1 MQFKPFIPVA
11 GALLIALTAKA
22 QTASAPM
29 SSASSSSGV
38 DLTAIDATVNP
49 CQDFY
54 AYACGNWVKKNPVP
68 PQYSVWGR
76 FNQLSDRNEDVLHG
90 ILEDSAK
97 NQKRSP
103 LDQKIGGFYEAC
115 MNESAIDK
123 AGVKPLKEEL
133 ELIQRISDKDSLTK
147 EIVRLHDQNINVFFS
162 FGASPD
168 ADNARMTI
176 ASADQGGLG
185 LPDRE
190 YYFRKDAKSQETR
203 DKYVEHIA
211 TIFTLLGDSGS
222 EAGVKARAVVA
233 LESSLAGS
241 ALSRVQRRDPHLT
254 HHKMSASDFE
264 ALAPA
269 LNFNLYFAETNTPTF
284 TQMNVAVPDFY
295 KNLSRLLE
303 TTGMNDI
310 RSYLTF
316 HYVSSYA
323 PSLSKDFVDANFN
336 FYSKYLT
343 GAQELQPRW
352 KRCVQATDANLGEA
366 LGQKYVQIAFA
377 GQSKERTQ
385 ELVNLIE
392 QEMRK
397 DIQSL
402 SWMSDATKQ
411 QALAKLHGV
420 TNKIGYPEKW
430 KDYSSV
436 EISKK
441 DYLSDVRQSREF
453 EERRDLDKIGK
464 PVDRKEFGMTP
475 PTVNAY
481 YSPLQNNINFPAGIL
496 QPPFYNNAADMA
508 INFGAIGAVIGH
520 ELTHGFD
527 DQGRQ
532 FDADGNLRDWWTT
545 QDADEFKQRAD
556 CISNEY
562 SGFSPMEGVHLDG
575 KLTLGENG
583 ADNAGIRLAFMAL
596 TDAIQQGLV
605 NHSSLDGYT
614 PQQRFFLGYAQVW
627 CQNIRPEASRQ
638 RAYTD
643 PHSPGRFRVD
653 GVVQNTPTFASAF
666 GCSAGQPMV
675 SANACRVW

>member
-1 MQFKPFIPVA
+1 MLRRAFVPLA
-11 GALLIALTAKA
+11 GALFVTLTCQG
-22 QTASAPM
+22 QTPAS
-29 SSASSSSGV
+29 SSSSGV
-38 DLTAIDATVNP
+38 DLSAIDKSVNP

-54 AYACGNWVKKNPVP
+54 AYACGNWVKNNPVP

-76 FNQLSDRNEDVLHG
+76 FNQLADHNEEVLRG
-90 ILEDSAK
+90 ILEDSEK

-103 LDQKIGGFYEAC
+103 TDQKVGAFYEAC
-115 MNESAIDK
+115 MNESAVEK
-123 AGVKPLKEEL
+123 AGDKPLKPEL
-133 ELIQRISDKDSLTK
+133 ERILAIDSKDALTK
-147 EIVRLHDQNINVFFS
+147 EIASLHNQNINVFFS
-162 FGASPD
+162 FGSSPD

-185 LPDRE
+185 LPDKE
-190 YYFRKDAKSQETR
+190 YYFRKDPKSEETR
-203 DKYVEHIA
+203 QKYVEHIA
-211 TIFTLLGDSGS
+211 RMFTLLGDSAS
-222 EAGVKARAVVA
+222 EAGVKARAVMA
-233 LESSLAGS
+233 LESSLATA
-241 ALSRVQRRDPHLT
+241 ALNRVERRNPHLT
-254 HHKMSASDFE
+254 HHKMSVTDFE
-264 ALAPA
+264 ALTPA
-269 LNFNLYFAETNTPTF
+269 LDFNLYFVDTNSPSF
-284 TQMNVAVPDFY
+284 TQMNVGVPDFY

-310 RSYLTF
+310 KSYLTF

-323 PSLSKDFVDANFN
+323 PSLSKEFVDANFD
-336 FYSKYLT
+336 FYSRYLT

-352 KRCVQATDANLGEA
+352 KRCVQATDRNLGEA
-366 LGQKYVQIAFA
+366 LGPKYVEKAFA

-392 QEMRK
+392 QEMEA
-397 DIQSL
+397 DIKSL
-402 SWMSDATKQ
+402 TWMSDATRQ

-441 DYLSDVRQSREF
+441 DFVGDVREAREY
-453 EERRDLDKIGK
+453 EQHRDLSKIGK

-496 QPPFYNNAADMA
+496 QPPFYNNSADMA

-532 FDADGNLRDWWTT
+532 FDADGNLRDWWTA
-545 QDADEFKQRAD
+545 QDADEFKKRAD

-562 SGFSPMEGVHLDG
+562 SGFSPVQGVNLNG

-583 ADNAGIRLAFMAL
+583 ADNAGVRLAFMAL
-596 TDAIQQGLV
+596 TSALQKGLV
-605 NHSSLDGYT
+605 SNTSLDGYT
-614 PQQRFFLGYAQVW
+614 AQQRFFLGYAQVW
-627 CQNIRPEASRQ
+627 CQNVRPEESRH
-638 RAYTD
+638 RALTD
-643 PHSPGRFRVD
+643 PHSPGQFRVD
-653 GVVQNTPTFASAF
+653 GVVQNTPDFASAF

>member
-1 MQFKPFIPVA
+1 MLRRIVAPLA
-11 GALLIALTAKA
+11 GAFVIAMMCQG
-22 QTASAPM
+22 QTPAS
-29 SSASSSSGV
+29 SSSSSGV
-38 DLTAIDATVNP
+38 DLSAIDKSVNP

-54 AYACGNWVKKNPVP
+54 AYACGNWIKNNPVP
-68 PQYSVWGR
+68 PEYSVWGR
-76 FNQLSDRNEDVLHG
+76 FNQLADRNEEVLRG
-90 ILEDSAK
+90 ILEDSEK

-103 LDQKIGGFYEAC
+103 IDQKIGAFYEAC
-115 MNESAIDK
+115 MNEGAVDK
-123 AGVKPLKEEL
+123 AGYKPLKPEL
-133 ELIQRISDKDSLTK
+133 DRIQAIDGKDSLTK
-147 EIVRLHDQNINVFFS
+147 EIASLHNQNINVFFS
-162 FGASPD
+162 FGSSPD
-168 ADNARMTI
+168 PDSARMAI

-185 LPDRE
+185 LPDKD
-190 YYFRKDAKSQETR
+190 YYFRKDAKSEETR
-203 DKYVEHIA
+203 QKYVDHIA
-211 TIFTLLGDSGS
+211 RMFTLLGDSPN
-222 EAGVKARAVVA
+222 EAGVKARAVMA
-233 LESSLAGS
+233 LESSMATA
-241 ALSRVQRRDPHLT
+241 ALNRVERRNPHLT
-254 HHKMSASDFE
+254 HHKMSVTDFE

-269 LNFNLYFAETNTPTF
+269 LDFNLYFVETNAPTF
-284 TQMNVAVPDFY
+284 TQMNVGVPDFY
-295 KNLSRLLE
+295 KNLNRLLQ

-310 RSYLTF
+310 KSYLTF

-323 PSLSKDFVDANFN
+323 PALSKDFVDANFE
-336 FYSKYLT
+336 FYGRYLT

-352 KRCVQATDANLGEA
+352 KRCVQATDHNLGEA
-366 LGQKYVQIAFA
+366 LGQKYVERAFA

-392 QEMRK
+392 QEMET
-397 DIQSL
+397 DIKSL
-402 SWMSDATKQ
+402 TWMSDTTKQ

-430 KDYSSV
+430 KDYSSA

-441 DYLSDVRQSREF
+441 DFVGDVRQAREY
-453 EERRDLDKIGK
+453 EQRRDLNKIGK

-496 QPPFYNNAADMA
+496 QPPFYNNNADMA

-532 FDADGNLRDWWTT
+532 FDADGNLRDWWTA
-545 QDADEFKQRAD
+545 QDTDEFKKRAD

-562 SGFSPMEGVHLDG
+562 SAFSPVPGVNLNG

-596 TDAIQQGLV
+596 TTAIQKGIV
-605 NHSSLDGYT
+605 SNTSLDGYT

-627 CQNIRPEASRQ
+627 CQNVRPEESRH
-638 RAYTD
+638 RALTD
-643 PHSPGRFRVD
+643 PHSPGQFRVD
-653 GVVQNTPTFASAF
+653 GVVQNTPDFASAF

>member
-1 MQFKPFIPVA
+1 MLRRALVPLA
-11 GALLIALTAKA
+11 GALFVTLTCQG
-22 QTASAPM
+22 QTPAS
-29 SSASSSSGV
+29 SSSSGV
-38 DLTAIDATVNP
+38 DLSAIDKSVNP

-54 AYACGNWVKKNPVP
+54 AYACGNWVKNNPVP

-76 FNQLSDRNEDVLHG
+76 FNQLADHNEEVLRG
-90 ILEDSAK
+90 ILEDSEK

-103 LDQKIGGFYEAC
+103 TDQKVGAFYEAC
-115 MNESAIDK
+115 MNESAVEK
-123 AGVKPLKEEL
+123 AGDKPLKPEL
-133 ELIQRISDKDSLTK
+133 ERILAIDSKDALTK
-147 EIVRLHDQNINVFFS
+147 EIASLHNQNINVFFS
-162 FGASPD
+162 FGSSPD

-185 LPDRE
+185 LPDKE
-190 YYFRKDAKSQETR
+190 YYFRKDPKSEETR
-203 DKYVEHIA
+203 QKYVEHIA
-211 TIFTLLGDSGS
+211 RMFTLLGDSAS
-222 EAGVKARAVVA
+222 EAGVKARAVMA
-233 LESSLAGS
+233 LESSLATA
-241 ALSRVQRRDPHLT
+241 ALNRVERRNPHLT
-254 HHKMSASDFE
+254 HHKMSVTDFE
-264 ALAPA
+264 ALTPA
-269 LNFNLYFAETNTPTF
+269 LDFNLYFVDTNSPSF
-284 TQMNVAVPDFY
+284 TQMNVGVPDFY

-310 RSYLTF
+310 KSYLTF

-323 PSLSKDFVDANFN
+323 PSLSKEFVDANFD
-336 FYSKYLT
+336 FYSRYLT
-343 GAQELQPRW
+343 GARELQPRW
-352 KRCVQATDANLGEA
+352 KRCVQATDRNLGEA
-366 LGQKYVQIAFA
+366 LGPKYVEKAFA

-392 QEMRK
+392 QEMEA
-397 DIQSL
+397 DIKSL
-402 SWMSDATKQ
+402 TWMSDTTKQ

-441 DYLSDVRQSREF
+441 DFVGDVREAREY
-453 EERRDLDKIGK
+453 EQHRDLSKIGK

-496 QPPFYNNAADMA
+496 QPPFYNNSADMA

-532 FDADGNLRDWWTT
+532 FDADGNLRDWWTA
-545 QDADEFKQRAD
+545 QDADEFKKRAD

-562 SGFSPMEGVHLDG
+562 SGFSPVQGVNLNG

-583 ADNAGIRLAFMAL
+583 ADNAGVRLAFMAL
-596 TDAIQQGLV
+596 TSALQKGLV
-605 NHSSLDGYT
+605 SNTSLDGYT
-614 PQQRFFLGYAQVW
+614 AQQRFFLGYAQVW
-627 CQNIRPEASRQ
+627 CQNVRPEESRH
-638 RAYTD
+638 RALTD
-643 PHSPGRFRVD
+643 PHSPGQFRVD
-653 GVVQNTPTFASAF
+653 GVVQNTPDFASAF